1 MASPSLPF
9 GPRISDDEYDR
20 RVVALHTSAA
30 GHGKDRDREVR
41 RAELNL
47 AVDHRLGQNFP
58 ADRRRMLWE
67 AQERIERRRR
77 RLALR
82 SLWGLMRSR
91 SSEGAADSLAREL
104 IRAYAEVLTRDEL
117 EAFFGDAAGDE
128 LPRSSAGKA
137 WRA

>member
-1 MASPSLPF
+1 MASPSRPY

-20 RVVALHTSAA
+20 RVVALNTSVAQ
-30 GHGKDRDREVR
+30 HGKDRDRELR

-47 AVDHRLGQNFP
+47 ALDHRLGQDFP

-67 AQERIERRRR
+67 AHERTERRRR

-82 SLWGLMRSR
+82 SVLGLMRTR
-91 SSEGAADSLAREL
+91 SIEGATDGLAREL
-104 IRAYAEVLTRDEL
+104 VRAYAKVLTRAEL

-128 LPRSSAGKA
+128 RSRSSKGEA
-137 WRA
+137 RRP